1 MPPRTHTNNYP
12 AAALNLARNSHTK
25 IEGFGWM
32 VSWQRQ
38 PFERKPEINFRAP
51 FVYAILFFSA
61 LQRKNI
67 TKQNNN
73 NNTELHPSENKK
85 KAANSIRK
93 KS

>member
-1 MPPRTHTNNYP
+1 
-12 AAALNLARNSHTK
+12 
-25 IEGFGWM
+25 M
-32 VSWQRQ
+32 VSWHRQ

-73 NNTELHPSENKK
+73 NNTELHPSENKT
-85 KAANSIRK
+85 
-93 KS
+93 KSGQQHSEKIIAQL

>member
-1 MPPRTHTNNYP
+1 
-12 AAALNLARNSHTK
+12 
-25 IEGFGWM
+25 M
-32 VSWQRQ
+32 VSWHRQ

-73 NNTELHPSENKK
+73 NNNTELHPSENKK